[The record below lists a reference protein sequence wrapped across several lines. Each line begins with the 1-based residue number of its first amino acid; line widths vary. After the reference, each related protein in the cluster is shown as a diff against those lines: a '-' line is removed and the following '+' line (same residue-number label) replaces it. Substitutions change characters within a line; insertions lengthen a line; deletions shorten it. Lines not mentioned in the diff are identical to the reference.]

1 MTDLS
6 LSVDKLRNV
15 GTRNSSRLRRLGIKT
30 LKDLLWHFPARY
42 DDYTETVPISDTVLN
57 QKVNIQGEIV
67 KISTKRL
74 FPRRMFITDAIVKD
88 PSGAVR
94 AVWFNQ
100 PFIENQLPEGTFV
113 SLAGKIKTG
122 KRGTYIASPTY
133 ERISPSLT
141 SHISHLTSHLKHT
154 KGLVPVYPE
163 TEGVTSKY
171 LRFLIKPLLS
181 TIKIVDPTP
190 EEILK
195 KYDFP
200 ALTDAVREIHFP
212 SSEEKAKTAKERL
225 AFDDL
230 MLFQAKA
237 LLERRKMNQ
246 LKSTPISFD
255 EKVIKEFIAQ
265 LPFDLTGDQKI
276 ALFEIHKDLE
286 KNYPMNRLLEGDVG
300 SGKTVVALSA
310 AYRAARAEFQTVFM
324 APTEVVA
331 NQHFKT
337 ATSIITDKNIS
348 IGLLTASMSKFNNKD
363 IPKKT
368 LKEKIMSGDVN
379 IVIGTHALIQK
390 DVLFGSL
397 SLVVLDEQHRFG
409 INQRS
414 ALIKNKDT
422 VPHLLSMTATP
433 IPRTLAL
440 TIYGDLD
447 ISIIKEKPKNRQKI
461 VTKII
466 SPTQRKNTYQFIR
479 DEVEAGRQ
487 VFVVC
492 PRIELTTNDQQPT
505 TKPNGYQSLHTTVV
519 TPKAGVV
526 EIQIRNEDM
535 HRRAQFGIASHMS
548 YKQLGKGI
556 EKLDKGAQKSKFS
569 SLSFS
574 WVRSLIPSLIKIS
587 KKESGGVAG
596 SVVKAPPWLAELAE
610 AHTDIAGSEEF
621 VEGLKEDFF
630 SHRVFVFTPKG
641 DVIDLPFSS
650 TPIDFAYAIH
660 SDLGDHLQG
669 VKVNGKM
676 VSFETPLG
684 NGDVVEI
691 IRRDSAHPS
700 PKWLDIV
707 RTSLARRHIRA
718 VLGLTE
724 PTAPSRRRTRH
735 QKGVDKVRRFKS

>member
-1 MTDLS
+1 MTTVKEIISEMTGATAEDIAIVERAYEFSKKAHEGQKRYSGEPYFIHPAATAKTLAEYGMGAIIVAAGLLHDAVEDARVS
-6 LSVDKLRNV
+6 REEIEKEFGKELLFIIDGVTKL
-15 GTRNSSRLRRLGIKT
+15 GTHKYRGAERHAESLRRLLVAT
-30 LKDLLWHFPARY
+30 A
-42 DDYTETVPISDTVLN
+42 SDIRVL
-57 QKVNIQGEIV
+57 IV
-67 KISTKRL
+67 KLADRKHNMETLEHVPDHKRRRIALETLEIYAPIADRLGMGRMKRELEDLAFPYVDPDASRHTAEMRQLKTKETEIGLEKMQKELKQGLAKKGITSFRTNIRMKGLWSLHQKLKRKHDDITLIHDISALR
-74 FPRRMFITDAIVKD
+74 IIVSEVED
-88 PSGAVR
+88 C
-94 AVWFNQ
+94 
-100 PFIENQLPEGTFV
+100 
-113 SLAGKIKTG
+113 
-122 KRGTYIASPTY
+122 YIALGIVHALY
-133 ERISPSLT
+133 
-141 SHISHLTSHLKHT
+141 
-154 KGLVPVYPE
+154 
-163 TEGVTSKY
+163 
-171 LRFLIKPLLS
+171 KPLPGEFKDY
-181 TIKIVDPTP
+181 IA
-190 EEILK
+190 
-195 KYDFP
+195 FP
-200 ALTDAVREIHFP
+200 
-212 SSEEKAKTAKERL
+212 
-225 AFDDL
+225 
-230 MLFQAKA
+230 
-237 LLERRKMNQ
+237 
-246 LKSTPISFD
+246 
-255 EKVIKEFIAQ
+255 
-265 LPFDLTGDQKI
+265 
-276 ALFEIHKDLE
+276 
-286 KNYPMNRLLEGDVG
+286 
-300 SGKTVVALSA
+300 
-310 AYRAARAEFQTVFM
+310 
-324 APTEVVA
+324 
-331 NQHFKT
+331 
-337 ATSIITDKNIS
+337 
-348 IGLLTASMSKFNNKD
+348 
-363 IPKKT
+363 
-368 LKEKIMSGDVN
+368 
-379 IVIGTHALIQK
+379 
-390 DVLFGSL
+390 
-397 SLVVLDEQHRFG
+397 
-409 INQRS
+409 
-414 ALIKNKDT
+414 
-422 VPHLLSMTATP
+422 
-433 IPRTLAL
+433 
-440 TIYGDLD
+440 
-447 ISIIKEKPKNRQKI
+447 
-461 VTKII
+461 
-466 SPTQRKNTYQFIR
+466 
-479 DEVEAGRQ
+479 
-487 VFVVC
+487 
-492 PRIELTTNDQQPT
+492 
-505 TKPNGYQSLHTTVV
+505 KPNGYQSLHTTVV